1 MSSGFTIYPLG
12 DHAIT
17 IEFGDEINHTTNQ
30 KVLSL
35 FHYLQS
41 NPFQGQLDLIPA
53 YTTLT
58 VVYDVSQLKRH
69 YPTTQTVYDWLEQHV
84 LYILQTQQL
93 KFLPTTRSVSIPVC
107 YHQTLAPDILW
118 LAHQHKITEDQVI
131 SLHTGT
137 TYHVYMLGFLPG
149 FPYMATVPEQLVT
162 PRKNNPRKLVPA
174 GSVGIAGNQTGIYPF
189 ASPGGWQLIGQTPIK
204 IFDVKKKEAALL
216 QPGDEVTFYSIS
228 LEEFNHQQQT

>member
-1 MSSGFTIYPLG
+1 MSTGFTIYPLS

-17 IEFGDEINHTTNQ
+17 IEFGDAINHETNQ
-30 KVLSL
+30 QVLSL

-41 NPFQGQLDLIPA
+41 KPFKGLLDLIPA

-58 VVYDVSQLKRH
+58 IVYDIFQLKQH
-69 YPTTQTVYDWLEQHV
+69 CQKLQTVYDWFEQHV
-84 LYILQTQQL
+84 VNILQTQQL
-93 KFLPTTRSVSIPVC
+93 NFSNTTRSVSIPVC
-107 YHQTLAPDILW
+107 YHPTIAPDIEW
-118 LAHQHKITEDQVI
+118 LASQHNITTDQVI

-149 FPYMATVPEQLVT
+149 FPYMATVNEKLITQ
-162 PRKNNPRKLVPA
+162 RKNNPRKLVPA
-174 GSVGIAGNQTGIYPF
+174 GSVGIAGNQTGIYSF

-204 IFDVKKKEAALL
+204 IFDVSMKEAALL

>member
-17 IEFGDEINHTTNQ
+17 IEFGEQINHETNQ
-30 KVLSL
+30 QVLSL

-41 NPFQGQLDLIPA
+41 KPFQGLLDLIPA

-58 VVYDVSQLKRH
+58 VVYDVFQLKQ
-69 YPTTQTVYDWLEQHV
+69 YCQKTQTVYDWLEQRIV
-84 LYILQTQQL
+84 YILQTQQL
-93 KFLPTTRSVSIPVC
+93 KFSPTKRSISIPVC
-107 YHQTLAPDILW
+107 YHQTVAPDKQW
-118 LAHQHKITEDQVI
+118 LAGQHKITEDQVI
-131 SLHTGT
+131 RLHTGT

-149 FPYMATVPEQLVT
+149 FPYMAAVHEKLVT

-204 IFDVKKKEAALL
+204 IFDINRKEAALL

>member
-1 MSSGFTIYPLG
+1 MSTGFTIYPLG

-17 IEFGDEINHTTNQ
+17 IEFGYEINHKTNQ
-30 KVLSL
+30 QVLSL
-35 FHYLQS
+35 FNYLQTK
-41 NPFQGQLDLIPA
+41 PFKGLLDLIPA

-58 VVYDVSQLKRH
+58 VVYDVFQLHQHCQKK
-69 YPTTQTVYDWLEQHV
+69 QTVYGWLEQHV
-84 LYILQTQQL
+84 VNILQTQQL
-93 KFLPTTRSVSIPVC
+93 KFSHTKRSVSIPVC
-107 YHQTLAPDILW
+107 YHPTVAPDIQW
-118 LAHQHKITEDQVI
+118 LAHQHELTEDQVI
-131 SLHTGT
+131 SLHTGI

-149 FPYMATVPEQLVT
+149 FPYMATVPEKLIT
-162 PRKNNPRKLVPA
+162 PRKHNPRKLVPA

-204 IFDVKKKEAALL
+204 IFDIKKKEAALL